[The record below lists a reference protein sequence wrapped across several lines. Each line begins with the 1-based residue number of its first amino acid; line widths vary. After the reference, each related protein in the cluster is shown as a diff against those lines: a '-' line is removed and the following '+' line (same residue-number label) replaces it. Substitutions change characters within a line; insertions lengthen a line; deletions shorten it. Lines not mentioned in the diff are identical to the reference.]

1 MNIKIGI
8 LAASALLA
16 SQAASAQTLQ
26 GTYLITYVET
36 CQATFSWGTDPST
49 GDINTINSVDNGKI
63 STTVGTAV
71 FDPSTHRVKI
81 SGYQTKG
88 DLLIIQEHGGNP
100 IVAGKSDMTGRYE
113 TTADFF
119 TFAGNKYRAFYS
131 PSTGTATSVVF
142 GGVDPSNT
150 TCAVTG
156 TGTLATPSP

>member
-81 SGYQTKG
+81 SGYQTTG
-88 DLLIIQEHGGNP
+88 DLLVIQEHGGNP
-100 IVAGKSDMTGRYE
+100 IVAGKSDMTGRYG
-113 TTADFF
+113 ASPDFF

-131 PSTGTATSVVF
+131 PSTGTATLIVF

-150 TCAVTG
+150 ACAVTG
-156 TGTLATPSP
+156 TGTLSP

>member
-1 MNIKIGI
+1 MSLKVGI
-8 LAASALLA
+8 LAVSALLA

-26 GTYLITYVET
+26 GTYLLTYTET

-71 FDPSTHRVKI
+71 FDPSTHQVKI
-81 SGYQTKG
+81 TGYQTKG

-100 IVAGKSDMTGRYE
+100 IAAGKSNMVGKYS
-113 TTADFF
+113 TTPDFLNI
-119 TFAGNKYRAFYS
+119 AGNQFRAFYS

-142 GGVDPSNT
+142 GGIDGSNA